1 MPDIASREAAL
12 ARAIVERASSVPP
25 TIRALACEH
34 IADFAGVAAA
44 GLGSDSFARISR
56 TLAPQPAQS
65 QSAARVW
72 GGAGWLPARDAAMLN
87 AVAGHVDDF
96 DDDEAELSLAH
107 PTVTILTAAGA
118 AADLVTVPGSRL
130 VEAYV
135 AGVELVMRL
144 GAMLNPAHYTRGFHA
159 TATLGALG
167 AAVSAGLVL
176 GLDRERLRH
185 ALGIA
190 ASLAGGLRSNFG
202 SDTKSL
208 QTGNAARSGLMAAE
222 LARDGVSST
231 PGSLFGPLG
240 FVPVF
245 GGRVPP
251 DDIAEA
257 FGAPWLIDAPGITIK
272 AYPCCTCAHTALDSL
287 FALMAEHRIEPQ
299 RILRIEVD
307 VDEAAPRI
315 LIHDNARTA
324 LEGKFSMPFCLA
336 AGLLRGRLGLAE
348 FDDALVLAPET
359 RSLMERVVICPDPSL
374 PKPDGRI
381 TLASRLRLL
390 LQDGTVLERHTQQP
404 SGSRSHRLSKDQLSA
419 KFTANAASRLGPTC
433 KEVFETLL
441 ALDRLPDA
449 ARGFDALCSAAR
461 FDPRASRQDLIDGP
475 IALQH

>member
-1 MPDIASREAAL
+1 MPDLASRETAL
-12 ARAIVERASSVPP
+12 ARAIVERAPSIAPR
-25 TIRALACEH
+25 IRALAAEH
-34 IADFAGVAAA
+34 IADFAGVACA
-44 GLGSDSFARISR
+44 GLSSESFARAERIFVP
-56 TLAPQPAQS
+56 TETKGPGN
-65 QSAARVW
+65 ARVW
-72 GGAGWLPARDAAMLN
+72 GGAGWLPAHDAVLLN

-107 PTVTILTAAGA
+107 PTATILTAAVA
-118 AADLVTVPGSRL
+118 AADAVAVPGARL

-167 AAVSAGLVL
+167 SAASAGIVL
-176 GLDRERLRH
+176 GLGPDHLRH

-208 QTGNAARSGLMAAE
+208 QTGNAARNGVIAAE
-222 LARDGVSST
+222 LARSGLTST
-231 PGSLFGPLG
+231 SGSLFGPLG
-240 FVPVF
+240 FVSVF
-245 GGRVPP
+245 GGTVTA

-257 FGAPWLIDAPGITIK
+257 FGRPWLIDAPGVTIK

-287 FALMAEHRIEPQ
+287 FALMAEHSIEPGNVA
-299 RILRIEVD
+299 RIEVD

-315 LIHDNARTA
+315 LIHNDARTA

-359 RSLMERVVICPDPSL
+359 RSLMARIVMCPDPSL
-374 PKPDGRI
+374 PKPKGGV
-381 TLASRLRLL
+381 TLASRLRVF
-390 LQDGTVLERHTQQP
+390 LQNGTVLERHTEQP
-404 SGSRSHRLSKDQLSA
+404 SGSRSHRLSKNQLLA
-419 KFTANAASRLGPTC
+419 KFTANAGGRLGPAC
-433 KEVFETLL
+433 NDVFETLL
-441 ALDRLPDA
+441 AVDRLPDA
-449 ARGFDALCSAAR
+449 ARGFDALCSA
-461 FDPRASRQDLIDGP
+461 PRLEAQAP
-475 IALQH
+475 